1 MNERWKDTKQILAR
15 MDFLRD
21 SAQVWITSLVAWN
34 NEAEV
39 VRIVMHSFTL

>member
-15 MDFLRD
+15 MDFVS
-21 SAQVWITSLVAWN
+21 SAQVWVTNLVAWN